1 MASIWDAITGRKSH
15 PTPTHSSSPS
25 TSHPSDSGDIAPTTS
40 FTSHPA
46 SSSAPAFDPSAS
58 SDVSS
63 FLTPASLDPTLL
75 HPLAG
80 LSSTL
85 SYLDLDETALS
96 PLSASALP
104 SRGWSDDLCYGT
116 GTVYLLGLSAGGM
129 WGLVEGLKKA
139 PPAAPPRL
147 KLNYVLNGMT
157 RRGPFLGNS
166 GGVLALVYNGF
177 NSVIGNI
184 RGKHDTAN
192 SVLAGVLS
200 GAVFKSTRGLKPM
213 AWSAMMVGTAA
224 GVWSVGS
231 KALL

>member
-1 MASIWDAITGRKSH
+1 MASIWDSITGRKST
-15 PTPTHSSSPS
+15 PTPTSTPS
-25 TSHPSDSGDIAPTTS
+25 HHAPADSGDTAPTST
-40 FTSHPA
+40 FTSSPT
-46 SSSAPAFDPSAS
+46 PTFDPTTS

-63 FLTPASLDPTLL
+63 FLTPGTLDPTLL

-96 PLSASALP
+96 PLGGSTALP

-116 GTVYLLGLSAGGM
+116 GTVYLVGLSAGGL
-129 WGLVEGLKKA
+129 WGLSEGLRKA

-166 GGVLALVYNGF
+166 GGVLALVYNGV
-177 NSVIGNI
+177 NSAIGSV
-184 RGKHDTAN
+184 RGKHDAAN
-192 SVLAGVLS
+192 SVLAGVVA
-200 GAVFKSTRGLKPM
+200 GAVFKSTKGVRPM
-213 AWSAMMVGTAA
+213 AWSAVMVGGAA
-224 GVWSVGS
+224 GAWTVASRQIGRAHV
-231 KALL
+231 

>member
-1 MASIWDAITGRKSH
+1 MASIWDAITGRKSAPAPAPH
-15 PTPTHSSSPS
+15 PSHPS
-25 TSHPSDSGDIAPTTS
+25 TSPPTDSGDIAPTTT
-40 FTSHPA
+40 FTST
-46 SSSAPAFDPSAS
+46 PAFDTTT
-58 SDVSS
+58 SS
-63 FLTPASLDPTLL
+63 FLTPAALDPTLL

-96 PLSASALP
+96 PLSAASALP

-116 GTVYLLGLSAGGM
+116 GSVYLVGLSTGGL
-129 WGLVEGLKKA
+129 WGLAEGLRRSPA
-139 PPAAPPRL
+139 AAPPRL

-166 GGVLALVYNGF
+166 GGVLALVYNGV
-177 NSVIGNI
+177 NSAIGSV

-200 GAVFKSTRGLKPM
+200 GAVFKSTRGLRPM
-213 AWSAMMVGTAA
+213 AWSAVMVGGAA
-224 GVWSVGS
+224 GAWSVGS
-231 KALL
+231 KAFL